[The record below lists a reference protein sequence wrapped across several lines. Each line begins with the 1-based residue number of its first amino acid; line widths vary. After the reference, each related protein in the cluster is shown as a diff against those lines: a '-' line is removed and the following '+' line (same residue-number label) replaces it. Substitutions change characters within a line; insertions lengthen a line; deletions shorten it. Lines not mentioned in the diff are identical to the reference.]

1 MAAMAD
7 HTKCNVPAADVLIA
21 GGRTGFLL
29 VHRLGGTPADLEFM
43 ADGLGASGFTVSCPL
58 LYGHGGSREL
68 LGATTWTA
76 WYGSVSQALEQLR
89 DRCDTVIAGGIGVGA
104 LLALHLAAADQE
116 RVKGLVLYAPT
127 LWPDGWA
134 MPWYGNVLRALGHKG
149 LANLIR
155 FDERPPYGIKDDTLR
170 QAMLERRALDGRSHQ
185 DVFGRIGGA
194 FIELK
199 RMADVVVPELPY
211 IGQPSLIFH
220 PREDDRSHMKASQ
233 LLAGAPGRHRRPRR
247 ARGQL
252 PPRHAR
258 PAARR
263 RARQVDRLRH
273 RPAPDHRPPRP
284 RRRARRRAGGVEGG
298 RRSVLRRAQVAPAAQ
313 RAEARH
319 GAAAQSGFGATN
331 RYRDLAAFFSTGLRS
346 RPPHTLHRSI
356 TAGARVHRK
365 VSDRNF
371 TPM

>member
-1 MAAMAD
+1 M
-7 HTKCNVPAADVLIA
+7 
-21 GGRTGFLL
+21 
-29 VHRLGGTPADLEFM
+29 HRLGGTPADLEFM
-43 ADGLGASGFTVSCPL
+43 ADGLCAGGFTVSCPL

-76 WYGSVSQALEQLR
+76 WYGSVAQALEQLR

-155 FDERPPYGIKDDTLR
+155 FDERPPYGIKDDALR
-170 QAMLERRALDGRSHQ
+170 QAMLERRARDGRSHQ

-233 LLAGAPGRHRRPRR
+233 LLQERLGGIVDLVVLEDSYHLVTLDRQRDVVLDKSIGFAIDLPRSSSGASSPTCSR
-247 ARGQL
+247 
-252 PPRHAR
+252 
-258 PAARR
+258 
-263 RARQVDRLRH
+263 
-273 RPAPDHRPPRP
+273 
-284 RRRARRRAGGVEGG
+284 G
-298 RRSVLRRAQVAPAAQ
+298 RRGR
-313 RAEARH
+313 E
-319 GAAAQSGFGATN
+319 G
-331 RYRDLAAFFSTGLRS
+331 
-346 RPPHTLHRSI
+346 RP
-356 TAGARVHRK
+356 
-365 VSDRNF
+365 
-371 TPM
+371 